1 MGGISGTLSEYEGQA
16 PLLLALPHVG
26 KCRRT
31 SLAATALLRWA
42 QRQNMLVV
50 ETFISVPQMG
60 VGDFLRVLG
69 RLTK

>member
-31 SLAATALLRWA
+31 SLAATVGTEAEYA
-42 QRQNMLVV
+42 GCGDVYQRAANG
-50 ETFISVPQMG
+50 S
-60 VGDFLRVLG
+60 R
-69 RLTK
+69 